1 MSRLNHNER
10 EFVSASEAAATPA
23 AAPKGA
29 GPQELDAR
37 GLGSPLPVL
46 RAHRTLRGM
55 QPGQSLRVLTSE
67 AHTLAEFQSLVKHVP
82 GYELLSQEQAGSDF
96 VHLLVRRR

>member
-1 MSRLNHNER
+1 MSKPSHDER
-10 EFVSASEAAATPA
+10 ELLSNPEANG
-23 AAPKGA
+23 APVARGA
-29 GPQELDAR
+29 GPQELDVR

-55 QPGQSLRVLTSE
+55 QPGQSLKVLTSE

-82 GYELLSQEQAGSDF
+82 GYELLSQEQVGSDF